1 MKREFRILI
10 LPILEARS
18 IIFDASHTCIR
29 LYVTWIEIY
38 IYIEDI
44 SKAEVQNSLQMV
56 DIQYIAIDECQ
67 VSGYILSIFF

>member
-18 IIFDASHTCIR
+18 IIFDASHTYIK

-38 IYIEDI
+38 KCIYIFETNI
-44 SKAEVQNSLQMV
+44 FAFNVKA
-56 DIQYIAIDECQ
+56 
-67 VSGYILSIFF
+67 ILSLEITYQDT